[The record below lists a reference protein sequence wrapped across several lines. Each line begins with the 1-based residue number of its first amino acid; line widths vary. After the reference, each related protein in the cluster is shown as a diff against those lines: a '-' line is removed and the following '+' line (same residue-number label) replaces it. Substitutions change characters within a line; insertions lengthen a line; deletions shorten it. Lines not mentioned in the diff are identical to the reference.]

1 MLAVYTGTCMSS
13 RRLHSLPLALLLI
26 SCEADSGQQCSR
38 RAQAGLAVGARAGS
52 AGPAVGARMGDDDA
66 DVNAEGALQFDTCVY
81 RSNSFK
87 WPSRAVALWPL
98 LLSPRLRVL

>member
-1 MLAVYTGTCMSS
+1 
-13 RRLHSLPLALLLI
+13 
-26 SCEADSGQQCSR
+26 
-38 RAQAGLAVGARAGS
+38 
-52 AGPAVGARMGDDDA
+52 MGDDDA